1 MGRYKDYREPKR
13 RGYGD
18 DYTSQDQVAGGQ
30 ANYPSPRPSPPQGSE
45 PLEAIVKWFNAEK
58 GFGFI
63 ALAGGSDAFM
73 HIRQLEAAGHSS
85 VPEGARVKVRIGQG
99 QKGPEV
105 TEVIEV
111 DANTAQMTSTTGR
124 RSAPRSVSQRQSGV
138 GPTEECV
145 GSVKWYNPDKGFGFV
160 GQDGGG
166 KDVFVHAT
174 TLDRGGLSGLAEG
187 QRVRMQ
193 IGQGQKGPEARS
205 IELLD

>member
-1 MGRYKDYREPKR
+1 MLSPALARPP
-13 RGYGD
+13 
-18 DYTSQDQVAGGQ
+18 T
-30 ANYPSPRPSPPQGSE
+30 PS
-45 PLEAIVKWFNAEK
+45 
-58 GFGFI
+58 
-63 ALAGGSDAFM
+63 AGGSDAFM
-73 HIRQLEAAGHSS
+73 HIRQLEAVGHSS

-99 QKGPEV
+99 QNGPEV

-111 DANTAQMTSTTGR
+111 DTSRAQMMSTTGR

-174 TLDRGGLSGLAEG
+174 TLRARPVERTGGRSACANANRSRSEGPGGSVDRASGLNDHF
-187 QRVRMQ
+187 RL
-193 IGQGQKGPEARS
+193 RS
-205 IELLD
+205 G